1 MEEIK
6 IYHSFT
12 KTVPLFIG
20 CIVFVAAAVFMMI
33 HGEHFWIGL
42 LSIIFFGGSGLFICF
57 LLLRERLTGKAY
69 LVISDKSLRINT
81 LKKQDVLFSD
91 VISFNVS
98 GDMICINYK
107 KDKRPD
113 PKVIHVGD
121 RIIDP
126 GDGLLAVRLTQKKE
140 EICALLNAR
149 VQAVTDSK

>member
-1 MEEIK
+1 MPMGGGYPPYYAPQMMPLYMNRFKKKFPTKKIPNVTKAEGEEK
-6 IYHSFT
+6 NE
-12 KTVPLFIG
+12 KG
-20 CIVFVAAAVFMMI
+20 NA
-33 HGEHFWIGL
+33 EDN
-42 LSIIFFGGSGLFICF
+42 
-57 LLLRERLTGKAY
+57 K
-69 LVISDKSLRINT
+69 VIQEGTQELINKEENKDGNQAT
-81 LKKQDVLFSD
+81 EEQKQNQIDVE
-91 VISFNVS
+91 SFNVE

-126 GDGLLAVRLTQKKE
+126 GDGFLAVRLTQKKE